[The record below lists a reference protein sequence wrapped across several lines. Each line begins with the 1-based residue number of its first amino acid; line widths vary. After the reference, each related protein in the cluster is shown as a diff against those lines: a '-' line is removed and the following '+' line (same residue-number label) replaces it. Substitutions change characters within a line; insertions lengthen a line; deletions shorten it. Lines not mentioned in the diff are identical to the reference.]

1 MNKKTIFIE
10 TNYIVCILFPL
21 KVKTSVCL
29 QCICPCQVT
38 LYRRYTD
45 KLYILKQ
52 TPSAT
57 LCNKMTSSNK
67 VNFQK
72 MFLINST
79 EGTLVAKLFS
89 WNVRKVSIGCDQHA
103 HLWQLNK
110 EYTPLDENRNSCWTW
125 NWLVLYGNHVCHS
138 ISSIVFI
145 DFI

>member
-110 EYTPLDENRNSCWTW
+110 EYTTQTDGDGDTRLNVQSPFARPR
-125 NWLVLYGNHVCHS
+125 
-138 ISSIVFI
+138 ISTSNFGIFK
-145 DFI
+145 D